1 MPNIDRGKESASEL
15 TTNMLEEESDYFF
28 EENLLEF
35 KKVMGQETYENINDL
50 VQQRLEESLHQSTR
64 QSERTFGESR
74 KEQMELLNNLLKSEY
89 SKFDRKGTV
98 GGMKPENEKAKDE
111 EEAAINKSEHFRFKD
126 KGV

>member
-74 KEQMELLNNLLKSEY
+74 KE
-89 SKFDRKGTV
+89 
-98 GGMKPENEKAKDE
+98 
-111 EEAAINKSEHFRFKD
+111 
-126 KGV
+126 